1 MATRSDSKRAAATLV
16 QLFEH
21 SAEQFA
27 DRPAVSDDTASLSYA
42 GLAGRS
48 DAIAAVLRERGVGT
62 DDRVGLYLARGVDVV
77 AAILGILKA
86 GAAYVAVDTRYPDAR
101 RDLMLT
107 ASGAKVVLSHG
118 ALAQRL
124 AHLGVDVLD
133 VDALGAD
140 VPGVDVPGP
149 DGAEGAV
156 RPATVGASDAASVL
170 FTSGSSGTPKA
181 IVLEHRNI
189 VSFACN
195 PSLPALVP
203 EDRVG
208 QISSLSFDAFH
219 FEMWSTLASG
229 AEIVVLPPVPDLLA
243 ADFQRE
249 MKRRRISAML
259 VPTMVVNHVV
269 REDRD
274 AFASLRILQAG
285 GDVLLPSACR
295 DLLAG
300 RFRGELHN
308 LYGPAEITTACTA
321 HRVTA
326 ADAEADSVPIGR
338 PLSGVTV
345 LVLGADGT
353 PVAPGETG
361 EMYVGGPGL
370 ARGYLERPD
379 LTAERFVANPTPEG
393 PERLYRTGDLA
404 RPRADGVLEFVGRAD
419 NQVKIRGY
427 RVEPG
432 EVERGLRRHEGVHEV
447 VVLPAGQGDDRRLV
461 AFVVLDDPRALR
473 SLRAYAEA
481 ELPDFMVP
489 SGFVALAEIP
499 ANEHGKRDLE
509 ALHELLDQHHRRQE
523 SYLAPDSETERYL
536 AELWG
541 GLLAVED
548 IGRDDDFFALG
559 GHSILAFRMQTRI
572 RRDRGVRLDF
582 FTIMRSPVLRDLAAA
597 IDSATDSTTDPATDS
612 ATQDGDQ

>member
-16 QLFEH
+16 QLFER

-27 DRPAVSDDTASLSYA
+27 DRPAVSDDTASLTYA

-62 DDRVGLYLARGVDVV
+62 DDRVGLHLARGVDVV

-118 ALAQRL
+118 ELAQRL

-133 VDALGAD
+133 VDVLGVDVPGAD
-140 VPGVDVPGP
+140 VPGGS
-149 DGAEGAV
+149 V
-156 RPATVGASDAASVL
+156 RPAAVGASDAASVL

-338 PLSGVTV
+338 PLAGVTV

-353 PVAPGETG
+353 PVAAGETG

-379 LTAERFVANPTPEG
+379 LTAERFVTNPTPEG
-393 PERLYRTGDLA
+393 PDRLYRTGDLA
-404 RPRADGVLEFVGRAD
+404 RSRADGVLEFVGRAD

-432 EVERGLRRHEGVHEV
+432 EVERGLRRHAAVHEV

-473 SLRAYAEA
+473 SLRGFAEA

-489 SGFVALAEIP
+489 SGFVALPEIP

-509 ALHELLDQHHRRQE
+509 ALHELLDRHHRRQE
-523 SYLAPDSETERYL
+523 SYRAPGSGTERYL

-541 GLLAVED
+541 ELLAVED
-548 IGRDDDFFALG
+548 IGLADDFFALG

-582 FTIMRSPVLRDLAAA
+582 STIMRSPVLGDLAAA
-597 IDSATDSTTDPATDS
+597 IDSAIDSVTDS